1 MKDRYRKQVALLIRI
16 MPSVYKIKE
25 FAVHGGT
32 AINLFH
38 RNLLRYSVDID
49 VTYIPIED
57 RQQSLASIN
66 QKLLEVKKNIEK
78 TIPGVVVKHKPD
90 VWKLLCTL
98 GDATVKIEVNAT
110 KRGIIGDVVE
120 LPLCEKA
127 RNEFSMGCKA
137 RTVSFS
143 QLYGGKI
150 TAALSRQHPRDLFDC
165 KYMELQSFDDVK
177 NGFMLCLLGSDKPI
191 IESLQ
196 PHDIDQT
203 EALENQFQGM
213 TETPFGYEDYLES
226 RTALLSLVNGG
237 LTITDKEFLL
247 SFEQGEPDW
256 NKCCAGDLSQYPSV
270 QWKLLNIGKLKESN
284 PVKFE
289 QGVNKLRRYLLDS
302 TTGKTND

>member
-49 VTYIPIED
+49 VTYIPIEN

-289 QGVNKLRRYLLDS
+289 QGVNKLRRYLLNS

>member
-49 VTYIPIED
+49 VTYIPIEN
-57 RQQSLASIN
+57 RLQSLASIN

>member
-196 PHDIDQT
+196 PHDIDRT

>member
-16 MPSVYKIKE
+16 MPSIYKIKE

-49 VTYIPIED
+49 VTYIPIEN

-302 TTGKTND
+302 TTDKTND

>member
-1 MKDRYRKQVALLIRI
+1 MALLIRI

-49 VTYIPIED
+49 VTYIPIEN

-302 TTGKTND
+302 KTGKTND

>member
-1 MKDRYRKQVALLIRI
+1 MALLIRI

-49 VTYIPIED
+49 VTYIPIEN

-127 RNEFSMGCKA
+127 KNEFSMGCKA

-302 TTGKTND
+302 TTDKTND

>member
-49 VTYIPIED
+49 VTYIPIENS
-57 RQQSLASIN
+57 QQSLASIN

>member
-49 VTYIPIED
+49 VTYIPIEN

-270 QWKLLNIGKLKESN
+270 QWKLLNIRKLKESN

-302 TTGKTND
+302 TTDKTND